1 MLLSLC
7 VVSGAPLRNRPSQV
21 GSSARAVGRPES
33 TAAAIRQSQMNAK
46 GSKTGNSMAG
56 RPPYAK
62 PAAPKTRMQKLA
74 AAFALYLQVPLT
86 PHHKTTKAQR
96 T

>member
-1 MLLSLC
+1 
-7 VVSGAPLRNRPSQV
+7 
-21 GSSARAVGRPES
+21 
-33 TAAAIRQSQMNAK
+33 MNAK

-56 RPPYAK
+56 RAPYAK